1 MTEIAESSGLF
12 ATTAAA
18 LAESDCEAKLR
29 RTHALV
35 RAFRQGRLLRDATT
49 PLPAAQVGRPTL
61 PRLVHPREMPRRGLG
76 SEKGRICMMHAIAHI
91 EFNAINLALDAVQ
104 RFQDMPDAYYAD
116 WLRVADEEARHFVM
130 VRDWLRAHGSDYGA
144 FDAHNGLWEM
154 AEKTAGDALE
164 RMAMAPR
171 VLEARG
177 LDVTPGIIKKLRQ
190 ARQDELAAILQLIYD
205 EEIGHVRIGDRW
217 FRYLCGKR
225 GMDAEPTFRSLLKK
239 HFPGGLHG
247 PFNLEARRQAGF
259 SESELA
265 EMKNPVFN

>member
-1 MTEIAESSGLF
+1 MTEMLESTGLF
-12 ATTAAA
+12 ATAAAA
-18 LAESDCEAKLR
+18 LAASECEVKLR
-29 RTHALV
+29 CTHALV
-35 RAFRQGRLLRDATT
+35 QAFRQGVATRCPTT
-49 PLPAAQVGRPTL
+49 PLPAERVGRPAR
-61 PRLVHPREMPRRGLG
+61 PRLVHPRHMPRRGIG
-76 SEKGRICMMHAIAHI
+76 STQGRIRMMHAIAHI

-104 RFQDMPDAYYAD
+104 RFQDMPDDYYAD
-116 WLRVADEEARHFVM
+116 WLRVADEEARHFAM

-177 LDVTPGIIKKLRQ
+177 LDVTPGIIEKLKQ
-190 ARQDELAAILQLIYD
+190 AGQDELVTILQVIYD

-217 FRYLCGKR
+217 FRYLCAER
-225 GMDAEPTFRSLLKK
+225 GMDAESAFQGLLKK

-247 PFNLEARRQAGF
+247 PFNLEARRLAGF

-265 EMKNPVFN
+265 EMADGKG